1 MDEERFCSA
10 ALYGLAASP
19 SGAGPLLDNDG
30 AALRGMRCGQAL
42 QNGSCVWA

>member
-19 SGAGPLLDNDG
+19 SGAAPLLDNDG
-30 AALRGMRCGQAL
+30 AALQGMHFCWVLEAQH
-42 QNGSCVWA
+42 